1 MEENNPNWQ
10 VVLIRDG
17 EIYGYMDEPN
27 VYARHMKD
35 VPHLVFTTEG
45 GVKTLQIGRTNTWKA
60 NELCRELEK
69 IISPESAAEHKK
81 ENKPYLF
88 YGIDIKKLERM
99 LVPSTEMFPIEVV
112 AKINEL
118 ISAVKTLNERY
129 EEDIRNAD

>member
-1 MEENNPNWQ
+1 MADNNPNWQ

-35 VPHLVFTTEG
+35 VPHLVFTAEG
-45 GVKTLQIGRTNTWKA
+45 GVKTLRRGRTNTWKA

-81 ENKPYLF
+81 EKTSLKFCRNK
-88 YGIDIKKLERM
+88 
-99 LVPSTEMFPIEVV
+99 
-112 AKINEL
+112 
-118 ISAVKTLNERY
+118 VKCLPLQPQKTG
-129 EEDIRNAD
+129 D

>member
-1 MEENNPNWQ
+1 MADNNPDWK

-17 EIYGYMDEPN
+17 EMYGYMDEPN

-35 VPHLVFTTEG
+35 VPHLVFTAEG
-45 GVKTLQIGRTNTWKA
+45 GVKTLQRGRTNTWKA

-81 ENKPYLF
+81 ENKPYLV
-88 YGIDIKKLERM
+88 YGIDIKKIERM
-99 LVPSTEMFPIEVV
+99 LVPSTEMFSIEVV

>member
-1 MEENNPNWQ
+1 MADNNPNWQ

-17 EIYGYMDEPN
+17 EIYGYMGEPN

-35 VPHLVFTTEG
+35 VPHLVFTAEG
-45 GVKTLQIGRTNTWKA
+45 GVKTLRRGRTNTWKA

-81 ENKPYLF
+81 ENKPYLV
-88 YGIDIKKLERM
+88 YGIDIKSLERM
-99 LVPSTEMFPIEVV
+99 LVPNAEMFPIEVT

-118 ISAVKTLNERY
+118 ISAVKTLNERF
-129 EEDIRNAD
+129 EEDIYHAD

>member
-1 MEENNPNWQ
+1 MENNNPDWK

-35 VPHLVFTTEG
+35 VPHLVFTAEG
-45 GVKTLQIGRTNTWKA
+45 GVKTLRRGRTNTWKA

>member
-1 MEENNPNWQ
+1 MAENNPNWQ

-35 VPHLVFTTEG
+35 VPHLVFTAEG

-81 ENKPYLF
+81 ENKPYLV

-99 LVPSTEMFPIEVV
+99 LVPSTEMFSIEVV

-118 ISAVKTLNERY
+118 MSAVKTLNERY

>member
-1 MEENNPNWQ
+1 MADNNPDWQ

-35 VPHLVFTTEG
+35 VPHLVFTAEG
-45 GVKTLQIGRTNTWKA
+45 GVKTLQIGQTNTWKA

-81 ENKPYLF
+81 ENKPYLV

-99 LVPSTEMFPIEVV
+99 LVPSTEMFSIEVV

-129 EEDIRNAD
+129 EEEIRNAD